1 MQSGTGGNIRIDMP
15 GLIRQKDGNILTGIH
30 GNKEAYMKKLVFN
43 DSRQIEVQNVVEAG
57 EGILRVRMILA
68 TPESLKSLFGDT
80 FATQKMTY
88 FENQTQ
94 AAVYENYTKFE
105 YIKEGTGGIFE
116 VEMRQTVA
124 DTGERLKD
132 LEEKA
137 ENQAEE
143 LEKVKKDLAESSG
156 SGVDQALLAAS
167 LVVAKANAQTLTDGQ
182 ALEAKA
188 LYDTFDDLVK
198 AKYTA
203 EKQGFKFR
211 DGKDLWKTAQD
222 NVKFQ
227 AQYRPGQ
234 GTESLYTHIDEAHAR
249 TQEDPIPA
257 KANMEYEYG
266 KYYSEGDMIYICERG
281 GVPNPEELYGQ
292 KVVLQYLPSALI
304 GQYFRLVS

>member
-1 MQSGTGGNIRIDMP
+1 
-15 GLIRQKDGNILTGIH
+15 
-30 GNKEAYMKKLVFN
+30 MKKLVFN
-43 DSRQIEVQNVVEAG
+43 DSRQIEVQSVTEAG
-57 EGILRVRMILA
+57 AGILHVRMILV
-68 TPESLKSLFGDT
+68 TMESLKALFADT
-80 FATQKMTY
+80 FATQRMTY
-88 FENQTQ
+88 FENQNQ
-94 AAVYENYTKFE
+94 IAAYENYTVFK
-105 YIKEGTGGIFE
+105 YLKEETGGIFE
-116 VEMRQTVA
+116 VEMRQTA
-124 DTGERLKD
+124 ANTDERLKN

-137 ENQAEE
+137 ENQADE

-156 SGVDQALLAAS
+156 PGVDQALLAAS
-167 LVVAKANAQTLTDGQ
+167 LVVAKANAQTLTDRQ

-198 AKYTA
+198 SEYTA

-211 DGKDLWKTAQD
+211 DGEDLWKTAQD

-234 GTESLYTHIDEAHAR
+234 GTESLYTHIDEAHAGS
-249 TQEDPIPA
+249 QEDPIPA

>member
-1 MQSGTGGNIRIDMP
+1 
-15 GLIRQKDGNILTGIH
+15 
-30 GNKEAYMKKLVFN
+30 MKKLVFN
-43 DSRQIEVQNVVEAG
+43 DSRQIEVQSVAKAG
-57 EGILRVRMILA
+57 EGILHVRMILVTA
-68 TPESLKSLFGDT
+68 ESLKALFGDA

-88 FENQTQ
+88 FENQAQ
-94 AAVYENYTKFE
+94 AAVYENYTEFK
-105 YIKEGTGGIFE
+105 YIKEETGGIFE
-116 VEMRQTVA
+116 VEMGQTA
-124 DTGERLKD
+124 ANTDERLKD

-137 ENQAEE
+137 ENQADE

-167 LVVAKANAQTLTDGQ
+167 LVVAKASAQSLLDTQ
-182 ALEAKA
+182 ALEAKS

-211 DGKDLWKTAQD
+211 DGDDLWKTAQD
-222 NVKFQ
+222 NVTFQ

-234 GTESLYTHIDEAHAR
+234 GTESLYTHIDEAHAG

-266 KYYSEGDMIYICERG
+266 KYYSEGDAIYICERG
-281 GVPNPEELYGQ
+281 GIPNPEELYGQ
-292 KVVLQYLPSALI
+292 KVVLQYLPSTLI

>member
-1 MQSGTGGNIRIDMP
+1 
-15 GLIRQKDGNILTGIH
+15 
-30 GNKEAYMKKLVFN
+30 MKKLVFN
-43 DSRQIEVQNVVEAG
+43 DSRQIEVQSVAEAG
-57 EGILRVRMILA
+57 EGILHVRMILVTA
-68 TPESLKSLFGDT
+68 ESLKALFGDT

-105 YIKEGTGGIFE
+105 YIKEETGGIFE
-116 VEMRQTVA
+116 VEMRQTAA
-124 DTGERLKD
+124 DTDERLKD

-137 ENQAEE
+137 ENQADE

-156 SGVDQALLAAS
+156 SGVDRALLAAS
-167 LVVAKANAQTLTDGQ
+167 LVVAKANAQTLSDAQ

-198 AKYTA
+198 LKYTA

-211 DGKDLWKTAQD
+211 DGDDLWKTAQD
-222 NVKFQ
+222 NVKLQ

-234 GTESLYTHIDEAHAR
+234 GTESLYTHIDEAHAG

-281 GVPNPEELYGQ
+281 GIPNPEELYGQ

>member
-1 MQSGTGGNIRIDMP
+1 
-15 GLIRQKDGNILTGIH
+15 
-30 GNKEAYMKKLVFN
+30 MKKLVFN
-43 DSRQIEVQNVVEAG
+43 DSRQIEVQSVTEAG
-57 EGILRVRMILA
+57 ARILHVRMILV
-68 TPESLKSLFGDT
+68 TMESLKALFADT
-80 FATQKMTY
+80 FATQRMTY
-88 FENQTQ
+88 FENQNQ
-94 AAVYENYTKFE
+94 IAAYENYTVFQ
-105 YIKEGTGGIFE
+105 YIKEETGGIFE
-116 VEMRQTVA
+116 VEMRQTA
-124 DTGERLKD
+124 ANTDERLKN

-137 ENQAEE
+137 ENQADE

-156 SGVDQALLAAS
+156 SGVDRALIAAS

-182 ALEAKA
+182 ALEVKA

-211 DGKDLWKTAQD
+211 DGEDLWKTAQD

-234 GTESLYTHIDEAHAR
+234 GTESLYTHIDEAHAG

-266 KYYSEGDMIYICERG
+266 KYYSEGDAIYICERG
-281 GVPNPEELYGQ
+281 GIPNPEELYGQ

>member
-1 MQSGTGGNIRIDMP
+1 
-15 GLIRQKDGNILTGIH
+15 
-30 GNKEAYMKKLVFN
+30 MKKLVFN
-43 DSRQIEVQNVVEAG
+43 DSRQIEVQSVAEAG
-57 EGILRVRMILA
+57 EGILHVRMILVTA
-68 TPESLKSLFGDT
+68 ESLKALFADT
-80 FATQKMTY
+80 FATQRMTC
-88 FENQTQ
+88 FENQNQ
-94 AAVYENYTKFE
+94 IAVYENYTEFK
-105 YIKEGTGGIFE
+105 YIKEETGGIFE
-116 VEMRQTVA
+116 VEMRQTA
-124 DTGERLKD
+124 ANTDERLKD

-137 ENQAEE
+137 ENQADE
-143 LEKVKKDLAESSG
+143 LEKVKKDLAEGSG

-167 LVVAKANAQTLTDGQ
+167 LVVAKASAQSLPDTQ

-211 DGKDLWKTAQD
+211 NGDDLWKTAQD
-222 NVKFQ
+222 NVTFQ
-227 AQYRPGQ
+227 SQYRPGQ
-234 GTESLYTHIDEAHAR
+234 GTESLYTHIDEAHAG

-266 KYYSEGDMIYICERG
+266 KYYSEGDAIYICERG
-281 GVPNPEELYGQ
+281 GISNPEELYGQ

>member
-1 MQSGTGGNIRIDMP
+1 
-15 GLIRQKDGNILTGIH
+15 
-30 GNKEAYMKKLVFN
+30 MKKLVFN
-43 DSRQIEVQNVVEAG
+43 DSRQIEVQSVTEAG
-57 EGILRVRMILA
+57 AGILHVRMILV
-68 TPESLKSLFGDT
+68 TMESLKALFADT
-80 FATQKMTY
+80 FATQRMTY
-88 FENQTQ
+88 FENQNQ
-94 AAVYENYTKFE
+94 IAAYENYTVFK
-105 YIKEGTGGIFE
+105 YIKEETGGIFE
-116 VEMRQTVA
+116 VEMRQTA
-124 DTGERLKD
+124 ANTDERLKN

-137 ENQAEE
+137 ENQADE

-156 SGVDQALLAAS
+156 PGVDQALLAAS
-167 LVVAKANAQTLTDGQ
+167 LVVAKANAQTLTDRQ

-198 AKYTA
+198 SEYTA

-211 DGKDLWKTAQD
+211 DGEDLWKTAQD

-234 GTESLYTHIDEAHAR
+234 GTESLYTHIDEAHAGS
-249 TQEDPIPA
+249 QEDPIPA

>member
-1 MQSGTGGNIRIDMP
+1 
-15 GLIRQKDGNILTGIH
+15 
-30 GNKEAYMKKLVFN
+30 MKKLVFN

-57 EGILRVRMILA
+57 EGILRVRMILV
-68 TPESLKSLFGDT
+68 TPEALKALFGDA

-88 FENQTQ
+88 FENQKQT
-94 AAVYENYTKFE
+94 AVYENYTQFQ
-105 YIKEGTGGIFE
+105 YVKEETGGIFE
-116 VEMRQTVA
+116 VEMRQRSA
-124 DTGERLKD
+124 DTDERLTD

-137 ENQAEE
+137 KNQADE
-143 LEKVKKDLAESSG
+143 LERVKKELTESGG
-156 SGVDQALLAAS
+156 SGVDQTLLAAS
-167 LVVAKANAQTLTDGQ
+167 LVVAKANAQGLTDAQ

-188 LYDTFDDLVK
+188 LYNTFDELVK
-198 AKYTA
+198 AEYKA

-211 DGKDLWKTAQD
+211 DGDDLWKTAQD
-222 NVKFQ
+222 NVTFR

-234 GTESLYTHIDEAHAR
+234 GTESLYTHIDEAHAG

-281 GVPNPEELYGQ
+281 GIPNPEEMYGQ
-292 KVVLQYLPSALI
+292 KVVLQYLPSEMI